1 MKWLTILIYFSPL
14 YPPLLL
20 TRSTHLTALLM
31 PSLVLS
37 KDDIP
42 LISLSD
48 SPVTATEI
56 IEATNLLQ
64 GKKTLGLF
72 GIPVW
77 LTQKIITNISAPL
90 KHIFA
95 TSFSLGI
102 VPSQF
107 KIAKVVPVFKSG
119 NKESM
124 DNYPPI
130 SLLSCF
136 SKIIEKIVGSRLTAF
151 LDTNN
156 LISKAQYG
164 FRKKH
169 STIHPLIHFIDHV
182 STALDKKEHTLAIF
196 CDLRKAFDT
205 VNHQILI
212 SKLHQGVGAELV
224 SGLSSEQETTCTHK
238 WL

>member
-1 MKWLTILIYFSPL
+1 MKWLTILIYCSPL

-64 GKKTLGLF
+64 GKKTLDLF
-72 GIPVW
+72 RISVW

-107 KIAKVVPVFKSG
+107 KIAKVVPVFKSR

-124 DNYPPI
+124 DNYRPI

-164 FRKKH
+164 FKKK
-169 STIHPLIHFIDHV
+169 TFY
-182 STALDKKEHTLAIF
+182 K
-196 CDLRKAFDT
+196 
-205 VNHQILI
+205 
-212 SKLHQGVGAELV
+212 
-224 SGLSSEQETTCTHK
+224 
-238 WL
+238 